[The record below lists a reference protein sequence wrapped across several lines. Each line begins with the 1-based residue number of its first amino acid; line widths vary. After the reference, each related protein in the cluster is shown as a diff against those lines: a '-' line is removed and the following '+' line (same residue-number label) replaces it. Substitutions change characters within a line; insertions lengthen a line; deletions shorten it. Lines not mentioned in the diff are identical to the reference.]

1 MQDGRGGTGTVTF
14 TWTVTQ
20 PPPPPPAAP
29 GGLLATADSSSQIT
43 LTWTDNSSNE
53 DGFYVEQS
61 SGSSF
66 IRLTAPAAKDA
77 TRYTVTGLNPATA
90 YSYRV
95 QAFNAGG
102 TSQYSSIAGATTL
115 PPPPAP
121 PAAPSN
127 LSAQGGSG
135 QVKLTWTDNSTDE
148 TKFVIQRTSGTGS
161 LFIDVVSPPVP
172 NSTGTVS
179 YVDTAVARNTSY
191 KYVVSACN
199 ANGCSNASNSSSTK
213 TKPH

>member
-1 MQDGRGGTGTVTF
+1 SASGLPAGLSINSSTGLIAGTVSAAAVSTNVAVTVQDGRGGTGTVTF
-14 TWTVTQ
+14 MWTVTQ

-29 GGLLATADSSSQIT
+29 GGLLATADSSSQI
-43 LTWTDNSSNE
+43 
-53 DGFYVEQS
+53 
-61 SGSSF
+61 
-66 IRLTAPAAKDA
+66 
-77 TRYTVTGLNPATA
+77 
-90 YSYRV
+90 
-95 QAFNAGG
+95 
-102 TSQYSSIAGATTL
+102 
-115 PPPPAP
+115 
-121 PAAPSN
+121 
-127 LSAQGGSG
+127 
-135 QVKLTWTDNSTDE
+135 KLTWADNSTDE